1 MNWTMLAIDFM
12 IFCAFICAA
21 AILIGKGSR

>member
-1 MNWTMLAIDFM
+1 MNWTMLAIDCM

-21 AILIGKGSR
+21 VILTGKGGR